1 MADSLR
7 FGSFQLDRSGVIE
20 VTKSA
25 AVQAALGSVA
35 SSMARRANA
44 EASTRISDEDARFTK
59 NGHEFAR
66 KAPYESE
73 VKPIRRTAIGIVS
86 TTGEQGMR
94 DQALNHTLDS
104 LNH

>member
-7 FGSFQLDRSGVIE
+7 FGNFQLDRSGVIE
-20 VTKSA
+20 VTKSG
-25 AVQAALGSVA
+25 AVASALGSLA
-35 SSMARRANA
+35 TSMARRANA
-44 EASTRISDEDARFTK
+44 EASTRISDEDATPWRL
-59 NGHEFAR
+59 
-66 KAPYESE
+66 PYESE
-73 VKPIRRTAIGIVS
+73 VKAGRSTNLGIVS

>member
-7 FGSFQLDRSGVIE
+7 FGNFQLDRSGVIE
-20 VTKSA
+20 VTKSG
-25 AVQAALGSVA
+25 AVASALGSLA
-35 SSMARRANA
+35 TSMARRANA
-44 EASTRISDEDARFTK
+44 EASTR
-59 NGHEFAR
+59 
-66 KAPYESE
+66 
-73 VKPIRRTAIGIVS
+73 S